1 MADMVASVR
10 KKHRRKHSDEFR
22 ARVLAEV
29 NQPGVSL
36 KSVAEKYNL
45 APSQIHTWRTLQRQR
60 QAIDSE
66 PLGFVHYGQV
76 ADIADKVSRE
86 HKPMRP
92 TLSVL
97 APPTTAKETQAAS
110 IPEQESI
117 PEAAAAPENAA
128 RGVFVHSDPSNGFPP
143 VEPLDHIVGYPGERP
158 GLIDIHM
165 PQGVRILV
173 DTFVNEKALARVL
186 KSLKAT
192 A

>member
-10 KKHRRKHSDEFR
+10 QKHRRKHSDEFR

-45 APSQIHTWRTLQRQR
+45 TPSLIHVWRTQKRQ
-60 QAIDSE
+60 QEAIDSE

-76 ADIADKVSRE
+76 ADIADKDGNE
-86 HKPMRP
+86 HKPKRA

-97 APPTTAKETQAAS
+97 APRATAKETVARS
-110 IPEQESI
+110 IPELENI
-117 PEAAAAPENAA
+117 PGAAAAPENAR
-128 RGVFVHSDPSNGFPP
+128 RGVFARSDPPNEFPP

-173 DTFVNEKALARVL
+173 DAFVNEKALARVL
-186 KSLKAT
+186 KSLKA
-192 A
+192 AA

>member
-1 MADMVASVR
+1 MADMVAGAR
-10 KKHRRKHSDEFR
+10 KKDRRKHSDEFR

-29 NQPGVSL
+29 SQPGVSL

-45 APSQIHTWRTLQRQR
+45 TPSLIHVWRTQKRQ
-60 QAIDSE
+60 QEAIDSE

-76 ADIADKVSRE
+76 ADIADKVSRG
-86 HKPMRP
+86 HKPTRP
-92 TLSVL
+92 MLSVL
-97 APPTTAKETQAAS
+97 TPPATAKETVAAS
-110 IPEQESI
+110 TPEKESI
-117 PEAAAAPENAA
+117 PEAAAAPENAM
-128 RGVFVHSDPSNGFPP
+128 RGVFAHSDPTNEFPP

-186 KSLKAT
+186 KSLKA
-192 A
+192 AA

>member
-1 MADMVASVR
+1 MADMAANIR
-10 KKHRRKHSDEFR
+10 KRHRRKHSDEFR
-22 ARVLAEV
+22 LRVLADV

-45 APSQIHTWRTLQRQR
+45 APSLIHSWRAQKRQ
-60 QAIDSE
+60 QEAIDSE
-66 PLGFVHYGQV
+66 PLGFVHYGEV
-76 ADIADKVSRE
+76 ADITDKVAGGHRR
-86 HKPMRP
+86 KRP

-97 APPTTAKETQAAS
+97 TPPATVSKDSAALIS
-110 IPEQESI
+110 EH
-117 PEAAAAPENAA
+117 ENAA
-128 RGVFVHSDPSNGFPP
+128 NAAAVPRNDVSSVFAQSDPSNELAP
-143 VEPLDHIVGYPGERP
+143 VEPHDHIIGYPGERP

-186 KSLKAT
+186 KSLKVA

>member
-1 MADMVASVR
+1 MAEMVASVR

-45 APSQIHTWRTLQRQR
+45 TPSLIHVWRSQKRQ
-60 QAIDSE
+60 QEAIDSE
-66 PLGFVHYGQV
+66 PLGFMHYGQV
-76 ADIADKVSRE
+76 ADITDKLSSG
-86 HKPMRP
+86 HKPKRP

-97 APPTTAKETQAAS
+97 APSATAKETMAVS

-117 PEAAAAPENAA
+117 PDVAAAPQSAV
-128 RGVFVHSDPSNGFPP
+128 RGIFAHSDPPKGFPP

-173 DTFVNEKALARVL
+173 DAFVNEKALARVL
-186 KSLKAT
+186 KSLKA
-192 A
+192 AA